1 MHRRRPLYAW
11 MAANAISFT
20 GNRLTNLAIP
30 WFVLETTGSVAQAG
44 ITGFFSLLPIVL
56 ATFFGGPIIERVG
69 YKRVS
74 IVSDILSGVTV
85 ALIPL
90 LHATVGIS
98 FWQLQVLVF
107 LGAFL
112 DAPGSTART
121 AMVPELSQEG
131 EVPLERANALTQV
144 MERLAVMVGPLMGG
158 VLIGTIGA
166 ANVLWVNAGTF
177 LISSLLIGFGVP
189 SRLVPRPQ
197 PSVEGY
203 LAGYVRDLREG
214 VQFVRRERL
223 LFVMIAVITFSN
235 FLESPTSS
243 VLLPAYAEQ
252 ILGSSTA
259 LGAIV
264 SAHAAG
270 SIIGASLYAAMG
282 PRLSRRLVYL
292 SAWLVAAVPQ
302 VAAAQLPP
310 LPFMIGLAMLMGL
323 GSGPLNPIIFTVMQE
338 RVPLQMRARV
348 FGMVRSL
355 AWMAMPLGPMIG
367 GYAAEAIGLRGAYT
381 IIAVTYLLVAIGQF
395 FIREMHTMDT
405 APRPAMGRGGEGVPG
420 RPSTA
425 NASIRVGTPEEPG
438 RCITT
443 VKRKV

>member
-74 IVSDILSGVTV
+74 ILSDILSGVTV

-223 LFVMIAVITFSN
+223 LFVMIAVITFTN

-310 LPFMIGLAMLMGL
+310 LPFMIGLVMLMGL

-355 AWMAMPLGPMIG
+355 AWMAMPLGPLIG
-367 GYAAEAIGLRGAYT
+367 GYAAAAIGLRGAYT

-405 APRPAMGRGGEGVPG
+405 APRPAMG
-420 RPSTA
+420 
-425 NASIRVGTPEEPG
+425 
-438 RCITT
+438 
-443 VKRKV
+443 

>member
-1 MHRRRPLYAW
+1 M
-11 MAANAISFT
+11 
-20 GNRLTNLAIP
+20 
-30 WFVLETTGSVAQAG
+30 
-44 ITGFFSLLPIVL
+44 L

-74 IVSDILSGVTV
+74 ILSDILSGVTV

-90 LHATVGIS
+90 LHTTVGIS

-189 SRLVPRPQ
+189 PPGPAASTVGRRVPGRLRARP
-197 PSVEGY
+197 EGRCP
-203 LAGYVRDLREG
+203 VRPPGAAPFRHDRRHHLHQLPGEPHIFRAPASLRG
-214 VQFVRRERL
+214 ADPGQLDRPGRDRL
-223 LFVMIAVITFSN
+223 RA
-235 FLESPTSS
+235 
-243 VLLPAYAEQ
+243 
-252 ILGSSTA
+252 
-259 LGAIV
+259 
-264 SAHAAG
+264 AAG

-310 LPFMIGLAMLMGL
+310 LPFMIGLVMLMGL

-338 RVPLQMRARV
+338 RVPLRC
-348 FGMVRSL
+348 GPGSS
-355 AWMAMPLGPMIG
+355 AWSGHWHG
-367 GYAAEAIGLRGAYT
+367 WRC
-381 IIAVTYLLVAIGQF
+381 
-395 FIREMHTMDT
+395 RW
-405 APRPAMGRGGEGVPG
+405 AP
-420 RPSTA
+420 
-425 NASIRVGTPEEPG
+425 
-438 RCITT
+438 
-443 VKRKV
+443 

>member
-223 LFVMIAVITFSN
+223 LFVMIAVITFTN

-310 LPFMIGLAMLMGL
+310 LPFMIGLVMLMGL

-367 GYAAEAIGLRGAYT
+367 GYAAAAIGLRGAYT

-405 APRPAMGRGGEGVPG
+405 APRPAMG
-420 RPSTA
+420 
-425 NASIRVGTPEEPG
+425 
-438 RCITT
+438 
-443 VKRKV
+443 